1 MEFIINE
8 NKIEKII
15 NFVSD
20 KTVIHKERLIVN
32 EINVTNDYNCKL
44 DNRKIYLFIFHN
56 NRFNDY
62 IFFINSEQH
71 YLNCNGLMFMNDD
84 CNIKVIKNVKNVNDA
99 DINEEADNLDE
110 IKLYMFTDL
119 IKENIPE
126 NKEISYEPS
135 NGIFIFENKNLI
147 TNDFCDELI
156 NYINKLD
163 NVNIE
168 KWGIN
173 TNVNCKFVNINN
185 IDDVDIKRKFDSK
198 IYEIIAWVI
207 NQLKSDYNIT
217 CSGDSG
223 YCLRKIYGPTR
234 LHKDGININPIDN
247 RYLPI
252 KKIRNMSLIICLN
265 NDYEGGEFYFPRQNF
280 KIKLKKGEIIAFPP
294 YWTHPHMVS
303 ELINKTYRYT
313 INTWLFE

>member
-1 MEFIINE
+1 MEFVININE
-8 NKIEKII
+8 NEIEKII

-20 KTVIHKERLIVN
+20 KTAIHKERLIVN
-32 EINVTNDYNCKL
+32 EINVINDYNCKL
-44 DNRKIYLFIFHN
+44 DNKKIYLFVFPN
-56 NRFNDY
+56 NKFNEF
-62 IFFINSEQH
+62 IFFINSEKH

-84 CNIKVIKNVKNVNDA
+84 CNIKVIKNANDA
-99 DINEEADNLDE
+99 DINEELHKLDK

-119 IKENIPE
+119 IKENMPE
-126 NKEISYEPS
+126 NKEISYKLS
-135 NGIFIFENKNLI
+135 NGILIFENKDLI
-147 TNDFCDELI
+147 TNDLCDELI

-163 NVNIE
+163 NANIE

-198 IYEIIAWVI
+198 LYKIISWVI
-207 NQLKSDYNIT
+207 NQLKSDYDIT

-265 NDYEGGEFYFPRQNF
+265 DNYEGGEFYFPCQDF
-280 KIKLKKGEIIAFPP
+280 KIKLKKGQIIAFPP